1 MPMLTFRPL
10 LSTIL
15 ALASCTV
22 LFAQPAVEQ
31 FKDIF
36 RVENNR
42 AIDPINVDG
51 ILDEDIWKSSNIAT
65 DFYQKTPYY
74 AEGADPRTE
83 VRFTYDDE
91 YLYMAAMCVQKNPV
105 IIQSLKRDEFW
116 NNDGIAMILDPLNTR
131 TNAFLFGVTAAGA
144 QWDAQFA
151 QNSGINADWSNS
163 WKAEAKV
170 YDGYWTAEIA
180 VPFKILRYN
189 EVNITWGLNIVRGI
203 QGINEFHNWT
213 AVPESFWPPNPAFA
227 GAMVWDTPPTKKSGN
242 YNIIPY
248 VTSTI
253 LKEKDKKTA
262 LRANAGVDARFALTS
277 TLNADVTINPDF
289 SQIEV
294 DEQVTNLTRFSIFL
308 PEKRTFFLENS
319 DVFGNFGLGPVT
331 PFFSRRIGLDENGQA
346 VPLLYGLRATGNIS
360 DDVRIGIMNTHTT
373 ANEDNTGQNQAAF
386 SVQKRFGL
394 SNVQALFANR
404 QAFDKFDPIKKD
416 FSRNASLEGLFK
428 TDDGQ
433 KTVWVGVHQSYKD
446 GFNNK
451 NGFYNLGGEY
461 QNPQW
466 NIRSSGMIVQDNYF
480 TDLGFNLR
488 IDNYDAIR
496 DTSIRL
502 GFNQWESSIDYTIR
516 PQEGK
521 IQRHNFGIENTLTY
535 NPDWSFNERNN
546 RLSYF
551 LRFQNTSEIAV
562 RLTNDEVELQFPF
575 SFVSDGEPLPADRY
589 NYSSINFE
597 YNSDGRKL
605 FQYELS
611 TRVGELYNGTIQ
623 QFMLGANY
631 RVQPWG
637 NFGIQYQYNNLVFP
651 TPYGN
656 GKITALLSKVEIGFT
671 RDLIWTTLF
680 QFVDQADFM
689 GINSRLQWRFAP
701 MSDLFLVYIDNYDFL
716 PNMIETN
723 NRAIALKINYWY

>member
-1 MPMLTFRPL
+1 
-10 LSTIL
+10 
-15 ALASCTV
+15 
-22 LFAQPAVEQ
+22 
-31 FKDIF
+31 
-36 RVENNR
+36 
-42 AIDPINVDG
+42 
-51 ILDEDIWKSSNIAT
+51 
-65 DFYQKTPYY
+65 
-74 AEGADPRTE
+74 
-83 VRFTYDDE
+83 
-91 YLYMAAMCVQKNPV
+91 
-105 IIQSLKRDEFW
+105 
-116 NNDGIAMILDPLNTR
+116 
-131 TNAFLFGVTAAGA
+131 
-144 QWDAQFA
+144 
-151 QNSGINADWSNS
+151 
-163 WKAEAKV
+163 
-170 YDGYWTAEIA
+170 
-180 VPFKILRYN
+180 
-189 EVNITWGLNIVRGI
+189 
-203 QGINEFHNWT
+203 
-213 AVPESFWPPNPAFA
+213 
-227 GAMVWDTPPTKKSGN
+227 
-242 YNIIPY
+242 
-248 VTSTI
+248 
-253 LKEKDKKTA
+253 
-262 LRANAGVDARFALTS
+262 
-277 TLNADVTINPDF
+277 
-289 SQIEV
+289 
-294 DEQVTNLTRFSIFL
+294 
-308 PEKRTFFLENS
+308 
-319 DVFGNFGLGPVT
+319 
-331 PFFSRRIGLDENGQA
+331 
-346 VPLLYGLRATGNIS
+346 
-360 DDVRIGIMNTHTT
+360 MNTHTT